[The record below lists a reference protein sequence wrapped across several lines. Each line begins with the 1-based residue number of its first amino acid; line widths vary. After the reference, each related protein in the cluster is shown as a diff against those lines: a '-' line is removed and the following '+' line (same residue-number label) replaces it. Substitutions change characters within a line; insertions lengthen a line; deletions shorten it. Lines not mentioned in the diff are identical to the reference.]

1 MNDSAFI
8 TGWYWIRCLAVK
20 KKTNKLHVL
29 QWKIQSISRDLETL
43 ISKIIHSWLQS
54 SEVDLN
60 QGSKSIDHME
70 RMHTTTSNN
79 RKKTGWENL
88 FAVHITHEW
97 LLLYWL
103 NSVIQVRKLG
113 IRCIII
119 YILRNTFCVS
129 VLVS

>member
-20 KKTNKLHVL
+20 KTNKLHVL
-29 QWKIQSISRDLETL
+29 QWKIKSIARDLGTL

-60 QGSKSIDHME
+60 QGSKSIDHTE

-79 RKKTGWENL
+79 GKRQVEK
-88 FAVHITHEW
+88 IY
-97 LLLYWL
+97 LL
-103 NSVIQVRKLG
+103 
-113 IRCIII
+113 
-119 YILRNTFCVS
+119 CV
-129 VLVS
+129 